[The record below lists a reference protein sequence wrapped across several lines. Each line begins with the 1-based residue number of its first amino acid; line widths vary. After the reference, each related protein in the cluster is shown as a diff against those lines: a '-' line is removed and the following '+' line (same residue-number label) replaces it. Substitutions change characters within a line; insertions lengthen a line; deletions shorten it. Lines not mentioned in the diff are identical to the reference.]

1 MKQHILLLASAALF
15 VGCGTSEPSPSPQAR
30 VTQIAPAVSKEAR
43 FHETML
49 KIAQSTQTDPN
60 YHRMGLKSDAEKQW
74 FKNLMYRLWNRDI
87 TRAQFIREGV
97 KRYPSHKYEFTYI
110 ANAFQ
115 NY

>member
-1 MKQHILLLASAALF
+1 MKQHILLLASAVLL
-15 VGCGTSEPSPSPQAR
+15 VGCSTSEPSPQAR
-30 VTQIAPAVSKEAR
+30 VTQVTPVVSKEAR
-43 FHETML
+43 FHDTML
-49 KIAQSTQTDPN
+49 KIAQSTQSNPR
-60 YHRMGLKSDAEKQW
+60 YHKMGLTRDAEKQW
-74 FKNLMYRLWNRDI
+74 FKNLMYRLWNREI

>member
-1 MKQHILLLASAALF
+1 MKRHILLLASAALLA
-15 VGCGTSEPSPSPQAR
+15 GCGTSEPSPQAR
-30 VTQIAPAVSKEAR
+30 VTQVTPATSKEAR
-43 FHETML
+43 FHDTML

-87 TRAQFIREGV
+87 TRAQFILEGV